1 METRTFLFAVKRTV
15 ARIFG
20 GSGGAMSRASWC
32 RSQRRQLDGARG
44 AVLWVRGEA
53 VPWAAWGARHG
64 YFEVQYMD
72 GLPYLSALATP
83 AT

>member
-1 METRTFLFAVKRTV
+1 MQPRAFLAAVKSTV
-15 ARIFG
+15 ARIFRA
-20 GSGGAMSRASWC
+20 SGGPMARASWC
-32 RSQRRQLDGARG
+32 RSQRRHLHGARG

-72 GLPYLSALATP
+72 GLPYLSALAAP
-83 AT
+83 AA